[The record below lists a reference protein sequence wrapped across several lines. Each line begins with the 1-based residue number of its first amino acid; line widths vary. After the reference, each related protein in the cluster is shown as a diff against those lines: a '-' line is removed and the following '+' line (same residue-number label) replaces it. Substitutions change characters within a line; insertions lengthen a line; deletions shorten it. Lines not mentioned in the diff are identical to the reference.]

1 MTPYTRTALA
11 AASLAIALSGCTA
24 TGEPVAGGAAE
35 TAVAAE
41 TTPAAAPRMGA
52 ASAALQ
58 TGISTSAM
66 TSGPQRPA
74 PVPPPPATGPSIA
87 AAHAPAQGSPPSI
100 IPDADPVAAAPAV
113 ARAPAAAARPA
124 AAAPAAQQASLTAA
138 EREQGRALFN
148 SYSCGACHTLA
159 DAGGGGQIGPSLEG
173 NAALTHAL
181 VVDIVSN
188 GRGAMPGFA
197 GQMSDAEIAA
207 LARYVVQAGK

>member
-11 AASLAIALSGCTA
+11 AASLAIALAGCTA

-35 TAVAAE
+35 TKVAAG
-41 TTPAAAPRMGA
+41 TTQQAAPRMGT
-52 ASAALQ
+52 ASAAMQ
-58 TGISTSAM
+58 TGISTAAM
-66 TSGPQRPA
+66 TGGPQRPA

-100 IPDADPVAAAPAV
+100 IPDEEPAAAAPAV
-113 ARAPAAAARPA
+113 ARAPAASARPA
-124 AAAPAAQQASLTAA
+124 APAAAAQQAGLTAA
-138 EREQGRALFN
+138 QREEGRGLFN
-148 SYSCGACHTLA
+148 AYSCGACHTLE
-159 DAGGGGQIGPSLEG
+159 DAGGGGQIGPSLDG
-173 NAALTHAL
+173 NAALTHAY